1 VAGIDR
7 KEKGEMMPTILRA
20 GCLGFLLFVPFYALA
35 QPGTLPAVP
44 LNPPPNAPWFDSS
57 LPASQRAAALVS
69 QMTLEEKGKQLVN
82 RAAAIPR
89 LGVPAYNWWS
99 EALHG
104 VAIPGATT
112 VFPEP
117 VGLAASFDPALVHQM
132 AVAISTEARVRYNR
146 ERREGLYAG
155 LDFWSPN
162 INIFRDPRWGRGQET
177 YGEDPFLTGQ
187 FGVAFITG
195 LQGDDPEHPRTI
207 ATPKHYAVHS
217 GPEPTRHSMDV
228 TVSKHDQID
237 TYTPAF
243 RAAIIDGKAGSLM
256 CAYNRVNGQP
266 ACASDFLLTD
276 LLRNAWNFKGYVTS
290 DCGAIR
296 DIYEGHHFT
305 KSLAEAAAVSLKHG
319 VDTDCADFGEGP
331 VAAAKAYS
339 DAVSQGLVPQAV
351 MDQTLTR
358 LFEARIRLGMFDPAE
373 ASPYFSIPDSEMDSP
388 VHRALAL
395 RAARESMVLLKNDG
409 LLPLKKSMKR
419 ILVVG
424 PLADQVPVLLG
435 NYNGQPS
442 HAVTALEGIRNAF
455 PNARVTYQPG
465 TNFLRL
471 AEAVPAAALKTP
483 DGQPGV
489 KGEYFA
495 SSDLSGPALMTKIY
509 PRLDFNIR
517 GSGLARA
524 IEAKGAQSSRFTG
537 ILIPDRD
544 GTFEI
549 GMGTPNTKLWLDDRL
564 IIDNPIIPNAPPGP
578 KTVEMVLQQG
588 HSYTLRIEQTPSI
601 GTPVRLVWRHVPP
614 HPQADAVKAAKDA
627 DVVIAVVGIT
637 SALEGEEMKVDL
649 PGFQGGDRTSL
660 DLPKE
665 EEDLQKAMKATGR
678 KMAVVLMNGS
688 ALGVNWAAAHADAI
702 LDAWYPGEEGGNAI
716 GQTLAGDNNPSG
728 HLPVTFYTGVDQ
740 LPAFDDYAMAR
751 RTYRYFTGKPLYP
764 FGHGLS
770 YTRFAYTGL
779 KVSPSLKAGDPLGVD
794 VTVKNSGPRYGEA
807 VPQLYLGFP
816 GAPGQPLRA
825 LRGISRLALQAGESR
840 KVHFDLSPRDLSSV
854 TEAGER
860 VVAPGRYRISLGE
873 GQPGTGAATVAG
885 QFTVD
890 GTVTLPQ

>member
-1 VAGIDR
+1 
-7 KEKGEMMPTILRA
+7 MLNRA
-20 GCLGFLLFVPFYALA
+20 NFVLLGFLLAVPLNAVA

-44 LNPPPNAPWFDSS
+44 LNPPPNAPWFNTS
-57 LPASQRAAALVS
+57 LSVEERAGALVS
-69 QMTLEEKGKQLVN
+69 QMTLEEKGRQLVN
-82 RAAAIPR
+82 RASAIPR

-117 VGLAASFDPALVHQM
+117 VGLAASFDPALVHEM
-132 AVAISTEARVRYNR
+132 AIAISTEARVRYNR

-177 YGEDPFLTGQ
+177 YGEDPFLTAR

-217 GPEPTRHSMDV
+217 GPEPTRHTMDV
-228 TVSKHDQID
+228 AISKHDQID

-243 RAAIIDGKAGSLM
+243 RAAIVDGKAGSLM

-266 ACASDFLLTD
+266 ACASDFLLND
-276 LLRNAWNFKGYVTS
+276 LLRGAWNFKGYVTS
-290 DCGAIR
+290 DCAAIR
-296 DIYEGHHFT
+296 DIYEGHRFT
-305 KSLAEAAAVSLKHG
+305 KSLPEAMAVSLKHG

-331 VAAAKAYS
+331 VVAAQAYS
-339 DAVSQGLVPQAV
+339 DAVSQGLVPQSV
-351 MDQTLTR
+351 MDQSLTR
-358 LFEARIRLGMFDPAE
+358 LFAARIRMGMFDPPE
-373 ASPYFSIPDSEMDSP
+373 ASPYASIPDSEMDSP
-388 VHRALAL
+388 AHRALAL
-395 RAARESMVLLKNDG
+395 RASRETMVLLKNNG
-409 LLPLKKSMKR
+409 LLPLSKSMKR

-424 PLADQVPVLLG
+424 PLADQVPVMLG

-442 HAVTALEGIRNAF
+442 RAVTALDGIRAAF
-455 PNARVTYQPG
+455 PASQVTYEPG

-471 AEAVPAAALKTP
+471 ADAVPASALKTP

-495 SSDLSGPALMTKIY
+495 SSDLSGTPLLTKVY

-524 IEAKGAQSSRFTG
+524 IEAQGAKSSRFS
-537 ILIPDRD
+537 
-544 GTFEI
+544 GTLTADQSGSFEI
-549 GMGTPNTKLWLDDRL
+549 GMATPNTKLWLDGTL
-564 IIDNPIIPNAPPGP
+564 IVDNTINQDTQRGP
-578 KTVEMVLQQG
+578 KTVEMPLQKG
-588 HSYTLRIEQTPSI
+588 HVYALRIEQTPSI
-601 GTPVRLVWRHVPP
+601 GTPVRLVWRHVIPD
-614 HPQADAVKAAKDA
+614 PQADAVKAAKDA

-637 SALEGEEMKVDL
+637 SQLEGEEMNVNV
-649 PGFQGGDRTSL
+649 PGFKGGDRTSL
-660 DLPKE
+660 DLPKD
-665 EEDLQKAMKATGR
+665 EEDLLKAVKATGR

-688 ALGVNWAAAHADAI
+688 ALSVNWAAQNADAI
-702 LDAWYPGEEGGNAI
+702 LDAWYPGEEGGTAI
-716 GQTLAGDNNPSG
+716 AQTLTGDNNPSG

-740 LPAFDDYAMAR
+740 LPAFEDYSMAN
-751 RTYRYFTGKPLYP
+751 RTYRYFSGKALYP

-770 YTRFAYTGL
+770 YTRFAYSGL
-779 KVSPSLKAGDPLGVD
+779 KVAPSLKAGDQLRVD
-794 VTVKNSGPRYGEA
+794 VTVKNSGGRSGEA

-816 GAPGQPLRA
+816 GAAGQPLRA
-825 LRGISRLALQAGESR
+825 LRGINRVALQVGESR
-840 KVHFDLSPRDLSSV
+840 TLHFDLSARDLSSV
-854 TEAGER
+854 TDAGDR
-860 VVAPGRYRISLGE
+860 VVAPGAYQISVGE
-873 GQPGTGAATVAG
+873 GQPGTGAAIVQG
-885 QFTVD
+885 KFTVT
-890 GTVTLPQ
+890 GTAALPQ

>member
-1 VAGIDR
+1 
-7 KEKGEMMPTILRA
+7 MNRA
-20 GCLGFLLFVPFYALA
+20 KTVLLGFLVAVPFNALA

-44 LNPPPNAPWFDSS
+44 LNPPPNAPWFNTS
-57 LPASQRAAALVS
+57 LPVEQRAEALVS
-69 QMTLEEKGKQLVN
+69 QMNLEEKGKQLVN
-82 RAAAIPR
+82 RASAIPR

-117 VGLAASFDPALVHQM
+117 VGLAASFDPALVHEM

-177 YGEDPFLTGQ
+177 YGEDPFLTAQ

-195 LQGDDPEHPRTI
+195 LQGNDPEHPRTI
-207 ATPKHYAVHS
+207 ATPKHFAVHS
-217 GPEPTRHSMDV
+217 GPEPTRHAMDV

-243 RAAIIDGKAGSLM
+243 RAAIVEGKAGSLM

-266 ACASDFLLTD
+266 ACANDFLLTD

-290 DCGAIR
+290 DCAAIR
-296 DIYEGHHFT
+296 DIYEGHHFV
-305 KSLAEAAAVSLKHG
+305 KSLPEAAAVSLKHG

-331 VAAAKAYS
+331 AGAAKAYS
-339 DAVSQGLVPQAV
+339 DSVSQGLVPQSV
-351 MDQTLTR
+351 MDQSLTR
-358 LFEARIRLGMFDPAE
+358 LFTARIRMGMFDPPE
-373 ASPYFSIPDSEMDSP
+373 ASPYATIPDSEMDSP
-388 VHRALAL
+388 THRALAL
-395 RAARESMVLLKNDG
+395 RAARESMVLLKNNG
-409 LLPLKKSMKR
+409 LLPLKKSVKR

-442 HAVTALEGIRNAF
+442 HAVTALDGIKAAF
-455 PNARVTYQPG
+455 PGSQVTYQPG

-471 AEAVPAAALKTP
+471 ADAVPASALKTP

-489 KGEYFA
+489 KAEYFA
-495 SSDLSGPALMTKIY
+495 SGDLSGTPLLTKVY
-509 PRLDFNIR
+509 ARLDFAIR

-524 IEAKGAQSSRFTG
+524 IEAQGAKSSRFSGT
-537 ILIPDRD
+537 LTPDQD

-549 GMGTPNTKLWLDDRL
+549 GMGTPNTKLWLDDKL
-564 IIDNPIIPNAPPGP
+564 IVDDTVNLDTQRGP
-578 KTVEMVLQQG
+578 KTIEMPLQKG
-588 HSYTLRIEQTPSI
+588 HTYVLRIEQTPSI
-601 GTPVRLVWRHVPP
+601 GTPVRLIWRHVVVD
-614 HPQADAVKAAKDA
+614 PQGDAVKAAKDA

-637 SALEGEEMKVDL
+637 SQLEGEEMNVNL
-649 PGFQGGDRTSL
+649 PGFKGGDRTSL
-660 DLPKE
+660 DLPKD
-665 EEDLQKAMKATGR
+665 EEDLLKAVKTTG
-678 KMAVVLMNGS
+678 KKLAVVLMNGS
-688 ALGVNWAAAHADAI
+688 ALSVNWAAKNADAI
-702 LDAWYPGEEGGNAI
+702 LDAWYSGEEGGNAI
-716 GQTLAGDNNPSG
+716 GQTLTGGNNPSG

-740 LPAFDDYAMAR
+740 LPAFDDYSMAK

-770 YTRFAYTGL
+770 YTRFAYSGL
-779 KVSPSLKAGDPLGVD
+779 KAAPSLKAGDRLGVD
-794 VTVKNSGPRYGEA
+794 VTVKNAGSRYGEA

-816 GAPGQPLRA
+816 GADGQPVRA
-825 LRGISRLALQAGESR
+825 LRGMSRVVLQAGESR
-840 KVHFDLSPRDLSSV
+840 KIHFDLSPSDLSSV
-854 TEAGER
+854 TAAGDR
-860 VVAPGRYRISLGE
+860 VVAPGVYRITIGE
-873 GQPGTGAATVAG
+873 GQPGTGAVIVG
-885 QFTVD
+885 GKFTVT
-890 GTVTLPQ
+890 GTAALPQ